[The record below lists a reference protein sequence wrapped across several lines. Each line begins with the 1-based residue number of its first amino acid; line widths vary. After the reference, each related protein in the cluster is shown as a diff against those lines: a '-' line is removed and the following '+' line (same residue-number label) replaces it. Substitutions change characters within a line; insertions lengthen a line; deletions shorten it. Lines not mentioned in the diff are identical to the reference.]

1 MVKKKGKK
9 KITAVLFPF
18 SFQQEAKK
26 TNKKKTDLAAW
37 FPW

>member
-26 TNKKKTDLAAW
+26 KTDLAAW